1 MSEKVKAIPDG
12 FHTLTPHIT
21 VRDAKGAIEFYKKA
35 LGAQVL
41 HVSHT
46 PDGRVMHASLK
57 IGDSVIMLNDEFP
70 EWGGTPAPRSEVN
83 GVTIHVYVDNVDA
96 LFTQAVAAG
105 SVVKMPL
112 AEQFW
117 GDRYGTV
124 LDPYGFKWS
133 LATHTKDVSPAEMEK
148 AQVEMSKQ
156 MAQKV
161 QQKKTA

>member
-96 LFTQAVAAG
+96 LFDQAVAAG